1 MIITL
6 NGEERGVATGTT
18 VHKLMLDA
26 GRKPAATVVERNGEI
41 VDREAYTSVRL
52 DEGDTVE
59 LVQFV
64 GGG

>member
-1 MIITL
+1 MKITL
-6 NGEERGVATGTT
+6 NGETREVSPGLT
-18 VHKLMLDA
+18 VHTLILDA

-41 VDREAYTSVRL
+41 VERDAYTSVRL
-52 DEGDTVE
+52 TEGDRIE